1 MDEEGG
7 GTRGGE
13 EWSKTQ
19 NHNELVYTITSP
31 CYYLWMKREEVRMR
45 GVE

>member
-19 NHNELVYTITSP
+19 THNELVYTITSTM
-31 CYYLWMKREEVRMR
+31 LLFMDEEGGGTMR